1 MPNKKKGHPNEGS
14 PKVFSG
20 HDHKPPAVTG
30 QCAEVLELLRTE
42 GAVLSFRMTAE
53 LAIPEAAAR
62 VHDLRGM
69 GFNVLTTILPKV
81 EFRGRI
87 RRNVA
92 RYSLG
97 VPHWPAPGF
106 LAGDMGRQTGFILPD
121 ASLLAGL
128 LILAVAALLLIGG
141 AP

>member
-1 MPNKKKGHPNEGS
+1 MTIKKKGRPNEGG
-14 PKVFSG
+14 PKDDFDR
-20 HDHKPPAVTG
+20 DHKPPAVTG
-30 QCAEVLELLRTE
+30 QCAEVLELLRNE

-69 GFNVLTTILPKV
+69 GFNIITVIIPAV

-92 RYSLG
+92 LYSLG
-97 VPHWPAPGF
+97 VPSWPAPGF
-106 LAGDMGRQTGFILPD
+106 ME
-121 ASLLAGL
+121 
-128 LILAVAALLLIGG
+128 GG
-141 AP
+141 AA

>member
-1 MPNKKKGHPNEGS
+1 MTINKKGRPTEGS
-14 PKVFSG
+14 PKDDFTRN
-20 HDHKPPAVTG
+20 HRPPPVTG
-30 QCAEVLELLRTE
+30 QCAEVLELLQTE
-42 GAVLSFRMTAE
+42 GSVLSFRLTAE

-69 GFNVLTTILPKV
+69 GFNVQTKILPAV

-92 RYSLG
+92 LYSLG
-97 VPHWPAPGF
+97 VPSWPAPGF
-106 LAGDMGRQTGFILPD
+106 LTGTKRQCGFLLPD

-128 LILAVAALLLIGG
+128 LLLVVAAALLIGG
-141 AP
+141 AS